1 MEQIEE
7 LLSVVFNEGRESL
20 SFDQFSY
27 ITQSEVSDLM
37 VNMLGVI
44 RDCLPCTQSFW
55 EKLKS
60 YYKKEKKD
68 MNSPQRTVP
77 NPIFNTHM
85 SSRSNSPRDNQKVK
99 ATQAAGGATGSNMLK
114 NFAA

>member
-1 MEQIEE
+1 MEQIEQ
-7 LLSVVFNEGRESL
+7 LLDVVFSGREIL
-20 SFDQFSY
+20 TFEKFAQV
-27 ITQSEVSDLM
+27 TQTEVSDLL

-55 EKLKS
+55 DKLKS

-77 NPIFNTHM
+77 SPLFNTHM
-85 SSRSNSPRDNQKVK
+85 SSRSNSPRDN
-99 ATQAAGGATGSNMLK
+99 
-114 NFAA
+114 